1 MARPTKDNAD
11 YFSHDADMRNDV
23 KVKALRRKFG
33 IEGYAVWAML
43 LEHLTDCD
51 YFEYEYSDLN
61 IELLS
66 GDFDVD
72 PIRLKEIID
81 YLILLNLL
89 AKEGKV
95 IFSTNHRKRFEIL
108 LSRRKRERLGVIGE
122 DNPTETPKSGV
133 IGEDNPTTK
142 GVIVADNPQSKVKE
156 SKVKESILLQ
166 DNKFIAD
173 IKRMCPDIESHIKN
187 KKVLTSFYAYLGVRR
202 VNRLS
207 LSAYIIVKLISKL
220 KTLSGGNSKHA
231 ISILD
236 NASIGGWKDLY
247 ELDKK

>member
-122 DNPTETPKSGV
+122 DNPT
-133 IGEDNPTTK
+133 TK